1 MDEGGGWTL
10 NDNSHI
16 INEFQHAGIYTLLGL
31 LDDNDVISNYYDSG
45 AESSFDSIDE
55 ANWPESEESIQ
66 DSDST
71 EGREIK
77 KVSLLVADVF

>member
-1 MDEGGGWTL
+1 MPIGWRRWL
-10 NDNSHI
+10 NIKWQFSHH
-16 INEFQHAGIYTLLGL
+16 QHAGIYTLLGL
-31 LDDNDVISNYYDSG
+31 FDDNDVISNYYDSG
-45 AESSFDSIDE
+45 AESNFDSIDE